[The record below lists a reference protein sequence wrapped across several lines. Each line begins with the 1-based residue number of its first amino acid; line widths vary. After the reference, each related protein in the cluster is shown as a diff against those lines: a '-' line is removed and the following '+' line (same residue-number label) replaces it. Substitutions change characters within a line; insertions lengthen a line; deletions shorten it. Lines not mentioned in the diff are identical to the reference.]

1 LVRRERNF
9 FATRVPRALAA
20 TDELRVPP
28 DPNHRESLRADSLIF
43 DRIRRF
49 PTLARGHLC
58 KIFHYAGMH
67 ASSAVNAKRND
78 QYAQI
83 LFRNY
88 AEGRL
93 PSLQKSL
100 FHRIFCNHDNA
111 CTNLV
116 ARRVHAP
123 MMTAV
128 VTRMRR
134 RLSQLAR
141 AHVSLSGNAVF
152 FAVL

>member
-1 LVRRERNF
+1 MVRRERNF

-100 FHRIFCNHDNA
+100 FHRIFCNYDDVRP
-111 CTNLV
+111 NLFL
-116 ARRVHAP
+116 RRVHAP
-123 MMTAV
+123 MMSTAA
-128 VTRMRR
+128 TRMRR

-141 AHVSLSGNAVF
+141 GHVSLSGNAVF